1 MWTLKL
7 NDGTRAI
14 LEGCTV
20 DKITS
25 PLPQINIS
33 AAEKEIKASQPQNKA
48 LQNLKCCPVLGGRV
62 QILIGIKY
70 SSIFPIPVH
79 SLPNGLTIYRLQTS
93 SHSKDF
99 TAAIGGPH
107 ESFNQTMG
115 NSANFTGLTHLVV
128 NLRERID
135 DFRMLETSTL
145 SRSVMTM
152 KEEDGTASN
161 GGMWWYSKVDYTETT
176 VSQLHFFKKSRDH
189 PTVGTED

>member
-1 MWTLKL
+1 MCSMKL

-25 PLPQINIS
+25 LLPQTNIS

-70 SSIFPIPVH
+70 NSIFPILVH

-93 SHSKDF
+93 SHSKHF

-107 ESFNQTMG
+107 ESFNQTMPD
-115 NSANFTGLTHLVV
+115 NANLSGFTHLFV
-128 NLRERID
+128 NLRERMN

-145 SRSVMTM
+145 SCSVMTM
-152 KEEDGTASN
+152 KEEVFAVKHNEFGVPELDKVNVEHIVNCAE
-161 GGMWWYSKVDYTETT
+161 GMW
-176 VSQLHFFKKSRDH
+176 
-189 PTVGTED
+189 